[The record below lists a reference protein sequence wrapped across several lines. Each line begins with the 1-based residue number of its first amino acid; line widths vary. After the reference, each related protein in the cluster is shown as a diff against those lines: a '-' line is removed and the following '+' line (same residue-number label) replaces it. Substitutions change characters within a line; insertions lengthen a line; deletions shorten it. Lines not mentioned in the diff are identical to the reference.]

1 MAPGDVTR
9 SASRTFEL
17 LGAITEQGGLTL
29 GDAAKAAGLATSTAL
44 RLIRSMEQS
53 EFLVRGDDNV
63 YRAGPRLLQIGAR
76 AISDNQLLSRARPAM
91 VAIAEGTRE
100 STYLSTHGPKGTA
113 LYLAQIEGTHAI
125 RHMGWVGQTVPLEGT
140 AVGAA
145 LRGDL
150 RSEGYAIAHDTIEDH
165 STGVAAPIYDAVG
178 RIVGALSVV
187 GPTFRLDD
195 ALCAQHGLVLVE
207 RCRALSTELGSPAP

>member
-91 VAIAEGTRE
+91 VAIAEETRE

-150 RSEGYAIAHDTIEDH
+150 QSEG
-165 STGVAAPIYDAVG
+165 
-178 RIVGALSVV
+178 
-187 GPTFRLDD
+187 
-195 ALCAQHGLVLVE
+195 
-207 RCRALSTELGSPAP
+207 GSSE